1 LWKYSFWKFGWLTI
15 WTMLLGLIILSQPWL
30 SATVWLYCDTNICFG
45 ESKESYVF
53 AMTYVVKE
61 PRFVYVSCYLKPNI
75 CLLFLKKW
83 NKNCEE
89 PQTFWNFSIY
99 HLTFVDWTE
108 KNSSVISLFIY
119 NRPSP
124 DFHCFESHF
133 DNGTRY
139 IFQ

>member
-1 LWKYSFWKFGWLTI
+1 MKIFVLKIRMAHNMDHAFGIDNIITTLTFSHCLIITPIFASGSRKNHMFLRWRMLWKSH
-15 WTMLLGLIILSQPWL
+15 
-30 SATVWLYCDTNICFG
+30 
-45 ESKESYVF
+45 
-53 AMTYVVKE
+53 
-61 PRFVYVSCYLKPNI
+61 VYVSCYLKPNI

-89 PQTFWNFSIY
+89 PQTFLNFSIY